1 MKLYV
6 FAILLPCSCHVF
18 AMLLPCFIV
27 CVCKCCKKVTYV
39 YVCYVCMIGPLL
51 SHIAHRPVPSP
62 PSFSFLQLPSWI
74 CPRRFASVKDCQT
87 WILASREVRP
97 QSHHGPSAQSWKV
110 KTMSAETLDER
121 EICAFHQRSL
131 AWMTGEMKQVV
142 EWTTGDFDQV
152 PTQAKAHDPQAEATQ
167 GKKLPTWSSNWRQAS
182 EAPTRENSFAT
193 LLLLADRKEQYH
205 FTSYPLTEKLRMM
218 PYSATT
224 AM

>member
-1 MKLYV
+1 MGSNKCRP
-6 FAILLPCSCHVF
+6 LPACSTIGTKAKSRMLWSSLTPKAQTCSDSRTVLVSLSKSLCKSDIRKSSNNGYGTNIYMYVF

-97 QSHHGPSAQSWKV
+97 QSHQTHKLKV
-110 KTMSAETLDER
+110 ER
-121 EICAFHQRSL
+121 SKPC
-131 AWMTGEMKQVV
+131 
-142 EWTTGDFDQV
+142 
-152 PTQAKAHDPQAEATQ
+152 
-167 GKKLPTWSSNWRQAS
+167 RQK
-182 EAPTRENSFAT
+182 P
-193 LLLLADRKEQYH
+193 
-205 FTSYPLTEKLRMM
+205 
-218 PYSATT
+218 
-224 AM
+224 